1 MAMLLASCANVEE
14 PVHRPTMSPTSVRPV
29 SALVYY
35 LAEQPTGLRLA
46 HEPHP
51 LRKDAAKSVVEAM
64 IAGPDD
70 PDYTSPWNRK
80 TVVRGINTEGSVV
93 TVDLDS
99 AARKANIGS
108 AGAELMVQQLVFTV
122 TEVLGRRLKVRLL
135 VDGEPAGELWGSVAW
150 QEPVGR
156 AAADDVRQV
165 VQVDTPAEGTVMRS
179 PVRVSGEAK
188 AFEANVPWR
197 VLDAKGRVV
206 KAGHTSTAE
215 GFVFSGFAFDVRLTP
230 GTYTIE
236 IQEDNPSAVHKD
248 LTRDTRQ
255 ITVR

>member
-1 MAMLLASCANVEE
+1 MTGRIVAKAAEANLPLHRLPLA
-14 PVHRPTMSPTSVRPV
+14 T
-29 SALVYY
+29 
-35 LAEQPTGLRLA
+35 
-46 HEPHP
+46 
-51 LRKDAAKSVVEAM
+51 
-64 IAGPDD
+64 
-70 PDYTSPWNRK
+70 
-80 TVVRGINTEGSVV
+80 
-93 TVDLDS
+93 
-99 AARKANIGS
+99 
-108 AGAELMVQQLVFTV
+108 
-122 TEVLGRRLKVRLL
+122 
-135 VDGEPAGELWGSVAW
+135 
-150 QEPVGR
+150 
-156 AAADDVRQV
+156 
-165 VQVDTPAEGTVMRS
+165 MRS

-236 IQEDNPSAVHKD
+236 IQEDNPSAVHKE